1 MPLPLLIDGDGGGYV
16 PIIIIENENKS
27 NWDAEHKR
35 FGHHKE
41 SV

>member
-16 PIIIIENENKS
+16 PIIILENVIKS
-27 NWDAEHKR
+27 NWDAENKR
-35 FGHHKE
+35 CGHHKE